1 MIGKKYKD
9 KNSGGKVQSIIII
22 KFRSRKSRQQISNAR
37 PWIARKKPGRNFT
50 ISVDLTRRRYLL
62 LKKPG
67 DPLKKMKHSVFADI
81 NYSL

>member
-37 PWIARKKPGRNFT
+37 P
-50 ISVDLTRRRYLL
+50 
-62 LKKPG
+62 
-67 DPLKKMKHSVFADI
+67 
-81 NYSL
+81 